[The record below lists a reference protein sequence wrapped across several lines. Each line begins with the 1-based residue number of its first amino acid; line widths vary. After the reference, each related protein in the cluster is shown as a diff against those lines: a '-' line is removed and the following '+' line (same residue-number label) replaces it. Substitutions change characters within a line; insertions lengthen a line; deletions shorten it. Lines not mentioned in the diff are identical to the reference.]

1 MGRKTKSKEKQNKL
15 KRSQMPIFIGLNEC
29 NKIKFFANLL
39 DFIVTIIIIEGIRS
53 KQRFGENKMTRN
65 EAKLELFKVNR
76 KIEKK
81 VTEYANELGQYNK
94 SIVMRELQLLWDR
107 KDIIKKFI

>member
-1 MGRKTKSKEKQNKL
+1 
-15 KRSQMPIFIGLNEC
+15 MPIY
-29 NKIKFFANLL
+29 
-39 DFIVTIIIIEGIRS
+39 IVIES
-53 KQRFGENKMTRN
+53 MEDVTKTFVGENKMTSAQ
-65 EAKLELFKVNR
+65 AKLELFKVNR